1 MTNKVR
7 WGVLSTAKIGWEK
20 VIPAMQKGD
29 LCSIDAIA
37 SRNIDSAK
45 SWACKLGIPKAY
57 GSYEELLA
65 DPQIEAIY
73 NPLPND
79 LHVEWTL
86 KAARAGK
93 HVLCEKPFA
102 MNAHEAAQVR
112 EVAGTGPGQVHIME
126 AFMVRFHPQWLR
138 ARELVRSG
146 ELGDLRTVQVFFS
159 YTNQDA
165 ANIRNRPQNGGG
177 ALYDI
182 GCYAIVAGRFLFESE
197 PLRAMALVDRD
208 PIFKTDR
215 TASALLDFGNGRR
228 LDFTVST
235 QSTPFQRLQAVGTRK
250 RLELEIPFNA
260 PLGGATRLFIDDG
273 AVIGGKQAVVET
285 LPECNMYTL
294 QGDAFSRA
302 VRGEAP
308 LPYGVDD
315 AICNMR
321 VIDALFASETA
332 GSWQSVLTT
341 AKQ

>member
-1 MTNKVR
+1 MKKVS

-20 VIPAMQKGD
+20 VIPAMQQSA

-37 SRNIDSAK
+37 SRNVDSAK
-45 SWACKLGIPKAY
+45 TWATKLGIPTAY
-57 GSYEELLA
+57 GSYEDLLA

-102 MNAHEAAQVR
+102 MNAREAAQVR
-112 EVAGTGPGQVHIME
+112 EVAGQVHIME

-146 ELGDLRTVQVFFS
+146 ELGDLRSVQVFFS
-159 YTNQDA
+159 YTNQDGN
-165 ANIRNRPQNGGG
+165 NIRNRQQNGGG

-208 PIFKTDR
+208 PVFKTDR
-215 TASALLDFGNGRR
+215 TASAVLDFGNGRR

-235 QSTPFQRLQAVGTRK
+235 QSTPFQRLQAVGTKK

-260 PLGGATRLFIDDG
+260 PLGGTTRLLIDDG

-302 VRGEAP
+302 VRGEAS

-321 VIDALFASETA
+321 VIDALFASEQSGA
-332 GSWQSVLTT
+332 WQAV
-341 AKQ
+341 

>member
-1 MTNKVR
+1 MKKVS
-7 WGVLSTAKIGWEK
+7 WGILSTAKIGWEK
-20 VIPAMQKGD
+20 VIPAMQKSA

-37 SRNIDSAK
+37 SRHGESAHT
-45 SWACKLGIPKAY
+45 WANKLGIPKAY
-57 GSYEELLA
+57 SGYEDLLT
-65 DPQIEAIY
+65 DPAVEAIY

-79 LHVEWTL
+79 MHVAWTL

-102 MNAHEAAQVR
+102 MNANEAAQVR
-112 EVAGTGPGQVHIME
+112 EVADKVHIME

-159 YTNQDA
+159 YTNKDE
-165 ANIRNRPQNGGG
+165 ANIRNRPENGGG

-197 PLRAMALVDRD
+197 PLRAIALVDRD
-208 PIFKTDR
+208 PVFKTDR
-215 TASALLDFGNGRR
+215 TATAMLDFGNGRR
-228 LDFTVST
+228 LEFTVST
-235 QSTPFQRLQAVGTRK
+235 QSTPFQRLQAVGTKK

-260 PLGGATRLFIDDG
+260 PLGGATRIFIDDG
-273 AVIGGKQAVVET
+273 SVIGGAQAVVET
-285 LPECNMYTL
+285 LPACNMYTL

-302 VRGEAP
+302 VRGETP
-308 LPYGVDD
+308 LPYGVED

-321 VIDALFASETA
+321 VIDALFASEQS
-332 GSWQSVLTT
+332 GSWEPV
-341 AKQ
+341 